1 MAASKIS
8 KILRFGFG
16 IQNVILDFFD
26 IVGNFFIIE
35 CRPDSS
41 LKKCPRCHS
50 RHVQIKETK
59 IRRLRMVPLGKLNGV
74 LKMTVHKFKCKD
86 CGASAWIKLP
96 FACGK
101 LPMTIAFVNYTLS
114 MMKLGTI
121 QAISTFLG
129 LNWKTVKN
137 IHKEY
142 LKVKYKKIR
151 YRDLRYLSMDEFS
164 IKKGHKYMTIFLDL
178 MTGRIVYAVE
188 DRSVEAIRPFLEK
201 LAKRARKLEAIAMD
215 LSASF
220 ISAVKTYLPHVAI
233 VFDHFHVTK
242 ILNQALDE
250 VRREEFAKHNSSN
263 EEKIGKGDRFLFF
276 RNYEDMEATE
286 QGKLKKLLEINE
298 TLTTAYQMKEQFRG
312 FWGKTSLQEGAKFL
326 VRWIYD
332 AFQSGIAPLKRVAN
346 TILSHYEGLLNYFT
360 HPISNGKI
368 EGTNNKIKVQKRS
381 GYGYTDMEYFKLLLL
396 DLHNKTVQ
404 LAG

>member
-1 MAASKIS
+1 
-8 KILRFGFG
+8 
-16 IQNVILDFFD
+16 
-26 IVGNFFIIE
+26 
-35 CRPDSS
+35 
-41 LKKCPRCHS
+41 
-50 RHVQIKETK
+50 
-59 IRRLRMVPLGKLNGV
+59 
-74 LKMTVHKFKCKD
+74 
-86 CGASAWIKLP
+86 
-96 FACGK
+96 
-101 LPMTIAFVNYTLS
+101 
-114 MMKLGTI
+114 
-121 QAISTFLG
+121 
-129 LNWKTVKN
+129 
-137 IHKEY
+137 
-142 LKVKYKKIR
+142 
-151 YRDLRYLSMDEFS
+151 MDEFS

-178 MTGRIVYAVE
+178 KTGRIIYAIE
-188 DRSVEAIRPFLEK
+188 DRSVAAIRPFLEK

-242 ILNQALDE
+242 LLNQALDD
-250 VRREEFAKHNSSN
+250 VRREEFAKHSSSN
-263 EEKIGKGDRFLFF
+263 EEKVGKGERFLFF

-298 TLTTAYQMKEQFRG
+298 TLTTAYQMKEQFRT
-312 FWGKTSLQEGAKFL
+312 FWEKNSMQEGAKFL
-326 VRWIYD
+326 GRWIYD
-332 AFQSGIAPLKRVAN
+332 AFRSGIAPLIKVAN
-346 TILSHYEGLLNYFT
+346 TLLNHYEGLLNYFT